1 MPNRES
7 NLSVITSADGATS
20 TVDIAGNVKQH
31 IFNLALLTRDICKAT
46 GIPPVVM
53 ANILPRM
60 IHEYERTG
68 MAGETIFDIGA
79 IKKGGGTP

>member
-7 NLSVITSADGATS
+7 KLSIVTSADGATS

-31 IFNLALLTRDICKAT
+31 LFNLALLTRDVCKTT

-60 IHEYERTG
+60 IREYERNE
-68 MAGETIFDIGA
+68 MAGETIMDIGA
-79 IKKGGGTP
+79 IERGGGTL